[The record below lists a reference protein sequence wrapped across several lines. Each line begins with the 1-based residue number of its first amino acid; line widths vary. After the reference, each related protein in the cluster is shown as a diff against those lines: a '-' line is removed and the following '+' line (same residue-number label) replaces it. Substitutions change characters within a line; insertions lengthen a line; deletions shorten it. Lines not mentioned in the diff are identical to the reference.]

1 MAEKK
6 KKKILVVED
15 EKPMARAMELKLSHA
30 GFETT
35 CMNNGADALEAILK
49 NDFDMVLLDLVMP
62 KMDGFTVL
70 EELKNKKKDVPVI
83 VLSNL
88 SQEEDEKKAKALGA
102 KDFLIKS
109 NTPIA
114 DIVNRVNQYLSEK

>member
-6 KKKILVVED
+6 IKKILVAED

-35 CMNNGADALEAILK
+35 CVNNGADALAAILK
-49 NDFDMVLLDLVMP
+49 SDFDMVLLDLVMP

-70 EELKNKKKDVPVI
+70 EELKNKKKLVPVI

-102 KDFLIKS
+102 KDFMIKS

-114 DIVNRVNQYLSEK
+114 DIVNRINQYFSEK